1 MEPIQQFADAQSLT
15 AELSTNLSPRQEPGQ
30 FTAGWNQTD
39 AEYPRDL
46 CVHNLFELQARRMPD
61 QVAVCFEGRELTYGE
76 LNARANQVAHYLI
89 KLGIVSEGF
98 VGISI
103 ERSIEML
110 VALLGILKAGGTYVP
125 LDPAFPKDR
134 LAFMLED
141 SRLKFLLTQKK
152 LMGELPAHG
161 GTTVFIEE
169 EWNRIA
175 QESMQDPPP
184 NTRPENLAYILYTS
198 GSTGKPKGVQVEHRS
213 VVNFLTSMQREPGLT
228 ADDVLVAVTTLSF
241 DIAGLEL
248 YLPLMVGA
256 RIVMVSRS
264 VACDGEQLLA
274 TIKQSGATVMQA
286 TPVTWR
292 LLIDAGWQ
300 NSELK
305 VICGGEGLPR
315 DLARQ
320 LVKRS
325 PSVWNL
331 YGPTETT
338 IWSSLYRVEDE
349 GNALVPIGRP
359 IANTQMYILDS
370 KLEPVPMGEMGEL
383 YIGGDGLARGYL
395 NRPELT
401 AEKFIA
407 HPFAAGKRLYR
418 TGDLAR
424 YLGSGDIE
432 FVGRIDQQ
440 VKIRGYRIELG
451 EIEAVL
457 EEQAGVRQAVVVA
470 REGGGGEKR
479 LVAYYVAEPGQEVS
493 GRELRRALKEKLAE
507 YMIPAG
513 FVKLGALP
521 LTANGKVDRKALPE
535 PEWEQVEGGEG
546 SSYVEAEDELQRQL
560 IKIWEGV
567 LGRERIGIRDNF
579 FELGGHS
586 LLAVRVMNRVEQA
599 CGKRVPVA
607 TLFQAPTVEQLAG
620 LLRREGWAPSWSS
633 LVTIQ
638 GSGTKPPFF
647 CVHGIGGGVLGYRDL
662 ARRLG
667 PDQPVYGLQAQGLDG
682 KRPCHRRVE
691 EMAAYYIEE
700 IRRVQPEGPYYL
712 GGLSF
717 GGVVAFEMAR
727 QLRTQNQ
734 EVALVVLLDTF
745 AARHQSKWS
754 LFIKLLSLPVAQKI
768 TYLAQKSGEMSGFAR
783 DLFLPR
789 ALKDVRQ
796 ANSEAAKYY
805 VAKSY
810 DGRVVLFRA
819 TDKSLRGLEDP
830 VAAWNEV
837 VPAGLQVCEISGSHT
852 GIMAEPQVTELAGKL
867 TSHLAEAAEVLGAR
881 ARVTA

>member
-1 MEPIQQFADAQSLT
+1 LTSVEPIQQFADAQSLT

-370 KLEPVPMGEMGEL
+370 KLEPVPMGTS
-383 YIGGDGLARGYL
+383 AF
-395 NRPELT
+395 P
-401 AEKFIA
+401 
-407 HPFAAGKRLYR
+407 
-418 TGDLAR
+418 
-424 YLGSGDIE
+424 
-432 FVGRIDQQ
+432 
-440 VKIRGYRIELG
+440 
-451 EIEAVL
+451 
-457 EEQAGVRQAVVVA
+457 
-470 REGGGGEKR
+470 
-479 LVAYYVAEPGQEVS
+479 
-493 GRELRRALKEKLAE
+493 
-507 YMIPAG
+507 
-513 FVKLGALP
+513 
-521 LTANGKVDRKALPE
+521 
-535 PEWEQVEGGEG
+535 
-546 SSYVEAEDELQRQL
+546 SSSTR
-560 IKIWEGV
+560 
-567 LGRERIGIRDNF
+567 
-579 FELGGHS
+579 
-586 LLAVRVMNRVEQA
+586 
-599 CGKRVPVA
+599 
-607 TLFQAPTVEQLAG
+607 
-620 LLRREGWAPSWSS
+620 
-633 LVTIQ
+633 
-638 GSGTKPPFF
+638 
-647 CVHGIGGGVLGYRDL
+647 
-662 ARRLG
+662 
-667 PDQPVYGLQAQGLDG
+667 
-682 KRPCHRRVE
+682 
-691 EMAAYYIEE
+691 
-700 IRRVQPEGPYYL
+700 
-712 GGLSF
+712 
-717 GGVVAFEMAR
+717 
-727 QLRTQNQ
+727 
-734 EVALVVLLDTF
+734 
-745 AARHQSKWS
+745 
-754 LFIKLLSLPVAQKI
+754 
-768 TYLAQKSGEMSGFAR
+768 
-783 DLFLPR
+783 
-789 ALKDVRQ
+789 
-796 ANSEAAKYY
+796 
-805 VAKSY
+805 
-810 DGRVVLFRA
+810 
-819 TDKSLRGLEDP
+819 
-830 VAAWNEV
+830 
-837 VPAGLQVCEISGSHT
+837 
-852 GIMAEPQVTELAGKL
+852 
-867 TSHLAEAAEVLGAR
+867 
-881 ARVTA
+881 